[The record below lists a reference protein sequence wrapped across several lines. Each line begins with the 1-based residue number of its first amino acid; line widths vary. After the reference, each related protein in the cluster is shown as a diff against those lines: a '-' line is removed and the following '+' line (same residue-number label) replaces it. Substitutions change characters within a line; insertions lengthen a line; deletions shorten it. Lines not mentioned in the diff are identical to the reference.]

1 MIDRKYDMMKHK
13 NIRYTEDGGAPP
25 YDYAK
30 APLTHDDLQ
39 IDIQRL
45 DDYELLTQE
54 DILGEGQEE

>member
-1 MIDRKYDMMKHK
+1 MARKKLQSGL
-13 NIRYTEDGGAPP
+13 RPEYTEDGGAPP

-30 APLTHDDLQ
+30 APLAHDDLQ

>member
-1 MIDRKYDMMKHK
+1 MMMKHK

-30 APLTHDDLQ
+30 APLAHDDLQ

>member
-13 NIRYTEDGGAPP
+13 NIRYTEDGGAAP

-30 APLTHDDLQ
+30 APLARDDLQ
-39 IDIQRL
+39 IDIRRL

-54 DILGEGQEE
+54 DILEEGQEE

>member
-1 MIDRKYDMMKHK
+1 MMKHK

-30 APLTHDDLQ
+30 APLAHDDLR

-54 DILGEGQEE
+54 DILKDEQEN